1 MKAIGQSR
9 KGAGEGPNEDAIGW
23 DEQRSLA
30 VLADGMGGYA
40 SGEVASR
47 LVKETLLASEPD
59 ADLAAVV
66 RSAHTLICK
75 ASAENPESLG
85 GMGSTVVAFR
95 IADRVARIVW
105 VGDSR
110 AYLWRHN
117 RLRPLT
123 RDHSVAEHL
132 RHAEHLSE
140 TQIERHPL
148 RRTVMQALGK
158 ELLAPSVTEL
168 PLRRGD
174 WLMLCTDGV
183 TGVMADTAI
192 TGVLRGARSMTDAAE
207 VLISTALAS
216 GSTDDISVVIAE
228 YTGPSKLRL
237 DWQLTP
243 RAAIWLSIFAG
254 VLVAGLLTS
263 LVKWLARSSH

>member
-1 MKAIGQSR
+1 
-9 KGAGEGPNEDAIGW
+9 
-23 DEQRSLA
+23 
-30 VLADGMGGYA
+30 
-40 SGEVASR
+40 
-47 LVKETLLASEPD
+47 
-59 ADLAAVV
+59 
-66 RSAHTLICK
+66 
-75 ASAENPESLG
+75 
-85 GMGSTVVAFR
+85 
-95 IADRVARIVW
+95 
-105 VGDSR
+105 
-110 AYLWRHN
+110 
-117 RLRPLT
+117 
-123 RDHSVAEHL
+123 
-132 RHAEHLSE
+132 
-140 TQIERHPL
+140 
-148 RRTVMQALGK
+148 VMQALGK